1 MLDSKYGQNRCV
13 KFLKNGI
20 LLKMVIL
27 RIGSLGNPKWFF
39 NGITAKPSFGNF
51 IFSVGYTLN

>member
-1 MLDSKYGQNRCV
+1 MDKTAVENQYG

-27 RIGSLGNPKWFF
+27 RIGSLGNPNWFF
-39 NGITAKPSFGNF
+39 NGITAKPSFGNVVF
-51 IFSVGYTLN
+51 RVGYTLN